1 MKKYLPYLLALL
13 GFAGFMFFSVNDSF
27 SDSDYKEYNIINTF
41 NTNENDDLIYVEIRG
56 EVRYPDVYRIP
67 EDSILKTLIEM
78 AGGLTEE
85 ADISEINQAEVLIG
99 NSLVLIPKIENE
111 FLDEEDETGN
121 ALIYIDIKGEVVNPG
136 VYQVLSNLRM
146 HEIIEIAGGLT
157 LHADVSN
164 INMSQMLYDGAMI
177 SIPKRIDSD
186 SISVYIGGAVSSPGY
201 YQLVSNST
209 LDDLIVICG
218 GLTDKADISE
228 INRALVLE
236 NEDRIVIP
244 EVEEIKK
251 IYVSI
256 KGEVINPDVYYVFEG
271 TSVSE
276 LITLAGGLTDKA
288 VNELINYDQLLVLG
302 SVVTIPGE
310 IVDNYRPIENPTGI
324 VNINT
329 ASLLDLQTLKG
340 IGEILAQRIID
351 YRLEN
356 GAFKNIQE
364 IMLVSGIKTSIYE
377 QIKNNITV

>member
-1 MKKYLPYLLALL
+1 MKKYLPYMLALL

-41 NTNENDDLIYVEIRG
+41 NTNENDNLIYVEIRG

-111 FLDEEDETGN
+111 FLNEEDETGSE
-121 ALIYIDIKGEVVNPG
+121 LIFIDIKGEVVNPG
-136 VYQVLSNLRM
+136 VYKVLSNLRM

-209 LDDLIVICG
+209 LDDLIVLCG

-310 IVDNYRPIENPTGI
+310 IVDDYRPIENPTGI

-329 ASLLDLQTLKG
+329 ASLLDLQALKG

>member
-41 NTNENDDLIYVEIRG
+41 NTNENDNLIYVEIRG

-310 IVDNYRPIENPTGI
+310 IVDDYRPIENPTGI

>member
-41 NTNENDDLIYVEIRG
+41 NTNENDNLIYVEIRG

-209 LDDLIVICG
+209 LDDLIVLCG
-218 GLTDKADISE
+218 GITDKADISE

-310 IVDNYRPIENPTGI
+310 IVDDYRPIENPTGI

>member
-41 NTNENDDLIYVEIRG
+41 NTNENDNLIYVEIRG

-111 FLDEEDETGN
+111 FLNEEDETGSE
-121 ALIYIDIKGEVVNPG
+121 LIFIDIKGEVVNPG

>member
-41 NTNENDDLIYVEIRG
+41 NTNENDNLIYVEIRG

-157 LHADVSN
+157 LHADVS
-164 INMSQMLYDGAMI
+164 
-177 SIPKRIDSD
+177 
-186 SISVYIGGAVSSPGY
+186 
-201 YQLVSNST
+201 
-209 LDDLIVICG
+209 
-218 GLTDKADISE
+218 
-228 INRALVLE
+228 
-236 NEDRIVIP
+236 
-244 EVEEIKK
+244 
-251 IYVSI
+251 
-256 KGEVINPDVYYVFEG
+256 
-271 TSVSE
+271 
-276 LITLAGGLTDKA
+276 
-288 VNELINYDQLLVLG
+288 
-302 SVVTIPGE
+302 
-310 IVDNYRPIENPTGI
+310 
-324 VNINT
+324 
-329 ASLLDLQTLKG
+329 
-340 IGEILAQRIID
+340 
-351 YRLEN
+351 
-356 GAFKNIQE
+356 
-364 IMLVSGIKTSIYE
+364 
-377 QIKNNITV
+377 